1 MGSNSNSAASPVR
14 RASAA
19 ADPARDGIAGAG
31 AASPAHDCATAVLE
45 VVPSVMDSVRSAI
58 RLHVGDQLSI
68 PQFRCLNF
76 IARMPGCSIGSAAAF
91 LGVTMPT
98 ASAMVDRLVRAGSV
112 ATCPD
117 TLDRR
122 RARLTLTDAGRTQL
136 RAVRRG
142 ARVEVARAL
151 SACSGDEL
159 RVVHEALAVLSR
171 VFQSES
177 NRA

>member
-1 MGSNSNSAASPVR
+1 MSLNSKSA
-14 RASAA
+14 
-19 ADPARDGIAGAG
+19 GNAGAG
-31 AASPAHDCATAVLE
+31 AMAGSGLAGRGGGGAGTPAQECASAVLE
-45 VVPSVMDSVRSAI
+45 VVPSVMDSLRGAMRVQA
-58 RLHVGDQLSI
+58 GEQMSI

-76 IARMPGCSIGSAAAF
+76 IAGNPGCSVGAAAAF

-112 ATCPD
+112 ATCAD
-117 TLDRR
+117 AQDRR

-136 RAVRRG
+136 RTIRRG

-151 SACSGDEL
+151 SACTGDEL
-159 RVVHEALAVLSR
+159 RTVGEALAVLNR

-177 NRA
+177 NQP